1 MQLQL
6 VMQHVGGACIDPLKI
21 CASLDDLS
29 RDVGFA
35 VRADQY
41 DGQLSKQPVVWLQNS
56 SLFSQKDTELR
67 YILLHL
73 AAYAEGGILL
83 QGSTDHYLVMSY
95 SRANAKTTVKEVVSA
110 CAHESPSF
118 KVKAVYTTVQPSSV
132 SSTLLPCAL
141 DSSLPYMLVVFRYH
155 ASVAEEM
162 QISPTPAE
170 TVGVA
175 PAAPRRVSKPASGAV
190 RSTGKRPSEA
200 SSDVPPA
207 KKRAAEVGSHV
218 RAVPAVPKDS
228 IAARPDTSK
237 VLSMGVAPLDLLAA

>member
-1 MQLQL
+1 MQLKL
-6 VMQHVGGACIDPLKI
+6 VMQHIEGACVDPLKI
-21 CASLDDLS
+21 SESLDDLS
-29 RDVGFA
+29 RELDFS
-35 VRADQY
+35 VRTDQY
-41 DGQLSKQPVVWLQNS
+41 DGQHSKRPVIWLQNS
-56 SLFSQKDTELR
+56 PLFIQYDTELGH
-67 YILLHL
+67 ILQYL
-73 AAYAEGGILL
+73 AAFAKGGALL

-95 SRANAKTTVKEVVSA
+95 SRANAKTTVNEVVSA
-110 CAHESPSF
+110 CARESPSF
-118 KVKAVYTTVQPSSV
+118 TVKAVYTTVQPSSV
-132 SSTLLPCAL
+132 SSALLPCAL

-170 TVGVA
+170 TDGVA

-207 KKRAAEVGSHV
+207 KKRAAKVGSYV
-218 RAVPAVPKDS
+218 RAVAAVPKDS